1 MAKLKLQNLQKKYR
15 ADVIPVKDISLEIDD
30 GEFLTL
36 LGPSG
41 CGKSTLLRLIA
52 GLEAPTRGE
61 VSIDGQNVNQAAPAI
76 AIWQW
81 SFKVMLS
88 ILT

>member
-15 ADVIPVKDISLEIDD
+15 HDVIPVKDISLEIDN

-41 CGKSTLLRLIA
+41 MVESQLYC
-52 GLEAPTRGE
+52 
-61 VSIDGQNVNQAAPAI
+61 V
-76 AIWQW
+76 
-81 SFKVMLS
+81 
-88 ILT
+88 

>member
-1 MAKLKLQNLQKKYR
+1 MATLTLKNLQKKYR
-15 ADVIPVKDISLEIDD
+15 PDVIPVKDISLEIHD

-52 GLEAPTRGE
+52 G
-61 VSIDGQNVNQAAPAI
+61 
-76 AIWQW
+76 
-81 SFKVMLS
+81 
-88 ILT
+88 

>member
-1 MAKLKLQNLQKKYR
+1 MAKLELENLRKQF
-15 ADVIPVKDISLEIDD
+15 APSVVPVKDISLEVKD

-52 GLEAPTRGE
+52 GLEQPTQGK
-61 VSIDGQNVNQAAPAI
+61 VLIGGKNVTSTPPGKRNISMVFQ
-76 AIWQW
+76 
-81 SFKVMLS
+81 SFN
-88 ILT
+88 